1 VSVAHPTAEQRKM
14 TLDATL
20 QRYGAGGWR
29 IESRSDYQATIAHGK
44 EVSHLLHFFL
54 TVFTLGIWLIAW
66 FGLGVFGGVQRRM
79 VTIDEFGNVV
89 DQKL

>member
-1 VSVAHPTAEQRKM
+1 M